1 MVLTRQFEMWR
12 NIPLQASIMG
22 ERVARIQSDP
32 SNNIGKT
39 LASRVETSHDS
50 VAMAM
55 MTQQQDKL
63 REMQRA
69 RQGDSPVPAQPGYVT
84 PTGTEGVP
92 RLPFPLRSPSL
103 LESAVFQ
110 KQGVSTMLSK
120 TWSPVLLCF
129 SSAGYLHIFDIDPKG
144 EMGTDSSAFGN
155 VAQQSRKGIELEIFS
170 SLDTDKIAAPVES
183 SSTKAVSGDI
193 YQTLSIMLQTE
204 SFMTPTLSFCVMH
217 CTVQFTPTANET
229 VFEITESTANTGF
242 GSLFRS
248 TNERRC
254 ACNYSVLC
262 GNMSYSLSL
271 LSI

>member
-12 NIPLQASIMG
+12 NIPLQAGIMG

-32 SNNIGKT
+32 SCNIGKT

-63 REMQRA
+63 RDIQRVK
-69 RQGDSPVPAQPGYVT
+69 QDNSPVQAGSTT

-120 TWSPVLLCF
+120 TWSPVLLCL
-129 SSAGYLHIFDIDPKG
+129 SAAGYLHLFEIDPKG

-170 SLDTDKIAAPVES
+170 SSDNEKNSVES
-183 SSTKAVSGDI
+183 ASTKAVTGDV
-193 YQTLSIMLQTE
+193 YQNLSLMLQTE

-217 CTVQFTPTANET
+217 CTVKFTPTANDT
-229 VFEITESTANTGF
+229 VFEITETTANTGI

-254 ACNYSVLC
+254 ACFYSVLFHNFC
-262 GNMSYSLSL
+262 CSLPLPSNVY
-271 LSI
+271 